1 MDKDLLSALD
11 NLSEALLLLAENL
24 DKESTGAS
32 PVSDALKFSDIGKE
46 LEMIS
51 EGIKMIKEDTQKIL
65 DNQDTIIKLQKEQK
79 SKDVKIFEESGDS
92 STKKMITDGV
102 LVIGLIAGAVLAIG
116 LAFSIIGTVDI
127 GSVIALSISI
137 GILSYTFIQISKSGL
152 KPESALSSGLVMLAM
167 AGSITL
173 SSFIFN
179 KIQKI
184 TPEQGISAILIA
196 GIFTVL
202 SFGLGS
208 YVKSFK
214 DIDPSV
220 ALFAGKTSLL
230 LMPLLFA
237 SMALSSIFLSGIKSF
252 TIEQGISAILIGAV
266 FTALSFGLGSYVKS
280 FKDIDPSVAL
290 VAGVASLVLFP
301 LLFASMALSSPFLS
315 GIKSFSL
322 EQGISAILIG
332 AVFTALSFG
341 LGSYVKSFQGMD
353 PKVAL
358 VAGVASLVLF
368 PLLFASMALSSTF
381 LSEID
386 TSFSFGQ
393 GLSAILIAGI
403 FTVLSFGLGKFIS
416 AFKGV
421 TPGTAIIAGIL
432 SIIIFPALI
441 KAIAISSPFL
451 SEIDTSFSF
460 GQGLS
465 AIIIAGVF
473 LVLSFMIKPIINN
486 LKDIKVSDFLKASIV
501 IIGLSTLIMI
511 SSRILS
517 LGDYQDGSYPSLSW
531 ILGVGTTFLVFGLS
545 IVVLGKIASTG
556 AGAVLMAI
564 GAGVVLILAVVIV
577 ATSQILSK
585 GKYDKNF
592 PDSEWAIG
600 VATTIGIMGAAA
612 IGVGLLMIL
621 TGGVGIFAMGIG
633 IVTILSLAGTIYLL
647 SNTLAKGKYD
657 KNFPDSEWAIGVA
670 TTIGIMG
677 AAAIGVGLLMILTG
691 GVGIFAMGI
700 GIVTIL
706 SLAGTIYLLSNTLAK
721 GNYIKYPSRDWIDGT
736 ITTFEKF
743 LNLSKKLSIFSS
755 FSVLVNISK
764 KILEVDKIFSEGKFE
779 KYPSKEWVD
788 GTYSSILNFSK
799 LSEKIDLTLAQ
810 FRGGLSILAFSY
822 LIKEVDEIIRGGT
835 YINFPDQ
842 NWTNGVITSIKS
854 FDELSKN
861 VKEPDENWIKGI
873 KKTIKSFSEL
883 SKGLKDISGNDFNNS
898 INATI
903 NSFSQINKLMSDS
916 SGSGMFGGEEFNKT
930 LQNIDKLS
938 NSFDKLANSFSKFS
952 QSLGNLDSSKLES
965 LRGLTSNVVLMSLMD
980 SEQFESMLNKLEEKS
995 GAFGKLVSDYERERI
1010 KVQSSSPGINIQS
1023 SRGVDDSVDVKELLV
1038 GVKNMVGTLSSILG
1052 VLNGLNLTILSQKE
1066 KQID

>member
-11 NLSEALLLLAENL
+11 NLSEALLLLAGNL
-24 DKESTGAS
+24 DKESTGA

-167 AGSITL
+167 AGAITL

-184 TPEQGISAILIA
+184 SPEQGMTAILI
-196 GIFTVL
+196 GVVFTAL

-220 ALFAGKTSLL
+220 ALVAGKTSLL

-237 SMALSSIFLSGIKSF
+237 SMALSSIFLSGINTSF
-252 TIEQGISAILIGAV
+252 TLEQGISAILIGAV

-280 FKDIDPSVAL
+280 FKGMDPSDAL
-290 VAGVASLVLFP
+290 VAGTTSLLLMP
-301 LLFASMALSSPFLS
+301 LLLASMALSSIFLS
-315 GIKSFSL
+315 GINTSFSL
-322 EQGISAILIG
+322 GQGI
-332 AVFTALSFG
+332 
-341 LGSYVKSFQGMD
+341 
-353 PKVAL
+353 
-358 VAGVASLVLF
+358 
-368 PLLFASMALSSTF
+368 
-381 LSEID
+381 
-386 TSFSFGQ
+386 
-393 GLSAILIAGI
+393 SAILIAGI

-421 TPGTAIIAGIL
+421 TPETAITAGIL

-501 IIGLSTLIMI
+501 IIGMSTLIMI

-517 LGDYQDGSYPSLSW
+517 LGDYKDGSYPSLSW

-545 IVVLGKIASTG
+545 IVALGSIASTG

-564 GAGVVLILAVVIV
+564 GAGVVLILAGVIV

-592 PDSEWAIG
+592 PDSEWTIG

-633 IVTILSLAGTIYLL
+633 IA
-647 SNTLAKGKYD
+647 
-657 KNFPDSEWAIGVA
+657 
-670 TTIGIMG
+670 
-677 AAAIGVGLLMILTG
+677 
-691 GVGIFAMGI
+691 
-700 GIVTIL
+700 TIL

-755 FSVLVNISK
+755 FSGLVNISK

-779 KYPSKEWVD
+779 KYPSKEWVN

-799 LSEKIDLTLAQ
+799 LSEKISLSLTQ
-810 FRGGLSILAFSY
+810 FKGGLSILAFSY

-842 NWTNGVITSIKS
+842 NWINGVISSIKS

-861 VKEPDENWIKGI
+861 VKKPDENWTNGI

-883 SKGLKDISGNDFNNS
+883 SKGLKNISGDDFNNS

-916 SGSGMFGGEEFNKT
+916 SGAGMFGGEEFNKT

-938 NSFDKLANSFSKFS
+938 NSFDKLANSFGKFS

-1023 SRGVDDSVDVKELLV
+1023 SKGVDDSVDVKELLV